1 MSKYRIRNI
10 GIAIFIIGLI
20 LSVSEFLIDNS
31 EVVLGVGLVILLAS
45 FLIKK

>member
-10 GIAIFIIGLI
+10 GIAIVIIGLI